1 MSEQATSPSPVHP
14 IIESDR
20 VEGTHV
26 SSVNGDRIGTIK
38 WLVIEKV
45 RGQVAYAATSLG
57 RSFNLEREE
66 HTIPWKRLK

>member
-1 MSEQATSPSPVHP
+1 MSEQATSPPPVHP
-14 IIESDR
+14 FIESDR

-26 SSVNGDRIGTIK
+26 SSVDGDRIGTIK

>member
-1 MSEQATSPSPVHP
+1 MSEQATSPPPVHP

-26 SSVNGDRIGTIK
+26 SSVEEIIGTIK

>member
-1 MSEQATSPSPVHP
+1 MSEQATSPPPVHP

-26 SSVNGDRIGTIK
+26 SSVVGTIK

>member
-26 SSVNGDRIGTIK
+26 SSVMNVA
-38 WLVIEKV
+38 VIEKV

-57 RSFNLEREE
+57 QSFNLEREE